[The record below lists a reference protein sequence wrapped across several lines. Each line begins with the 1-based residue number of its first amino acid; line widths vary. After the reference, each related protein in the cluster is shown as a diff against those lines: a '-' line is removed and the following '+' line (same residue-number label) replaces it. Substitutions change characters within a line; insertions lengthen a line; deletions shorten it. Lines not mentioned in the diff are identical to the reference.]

1 MAQTKQKPK
10 RTFTNTAGDTLRYFR
25 NAPAAA
31 PSSFMFR
38 DTTRAPQPYQDMFTQ
53 AGGPPDMDSPWAP
66 PYPQPQR
73 PDAYSN
79 MHAGRDGRQFAPE
92 MMGDLSTET
101 IQPQGGGDIGSPP
114 RRPGDLALSPDWARN
129 VRQGAE
135 DFADD
140 AWGMMKKGATNIG
153 DYFQN
158 AWRGVANREPGTNLT
173 EDLVTGIPAAARGV
187 YDAGKGAYDAATDTG
202 NMRGPIG
209 DMVNM
214 AGDRM
219 QQWNMERQGLNDRP
233 EMQMRGMETP
243 PLQMPEM
250 QEQYMKEHRTG
261 PRIYVDSRGES
272 HTVGDFSD
280 DESEK
285 VYHNIIGQMAGQS
298 RPDLVKNWNQ
308 GKRLGMEQ
316 EMARANEVSP
326 MDALGAK
333 MTMGARDAGSAI
345 ANVPRGAAEMAGRSL
360 GGALNYG
367 GSLVD
372 AFKRGWMGEESPTAP
387 KAQAQASPQT
397 SQGIGP
403 TKSGKT
409 MGGKG
414 GFKGAFAAARKAN
427 QKEFMYKGKKY
438 NTRLK
443 GQKAGAKK
451 KPSNPSSGGQ
461 GGTSPFDY
469 VGTMKRMFGK

>member
-158 AWRGVANREPGTNLT
+158 AWRGLANREPGTNLT

-187 YDAGKGAYDAATDTG
+187 YDAGKGVYDAATDTG

-219 QQWNMERQGLNDRP
+219 QQWNMERQGLFDKP

-250 QEQYMKEHRTG
+250 QEAPMPPAE
-261 PRIYVDSRGES
+261 P
-272 HTVGDFSD
+272 
-280 DESEK
+280 
-285 VYHNIIGQMAGQS
+285 A
-298 RPDLVKNWNQ
+298 PDTS
-308 GKRLGMEQ
+308 
-316 EMARANEVSP
+316 VSP

-333 MTMGARDAGSAI
+333 MTMGARDVGSAI
-345 ANVPRGAAEMAGRSL
+345 AGAPGAVGRMGGKGIGSIFGMGRDFLQNVGEGFKEGAARQ
-360 GGALNYG
+360 
-367 GSLVD
+367 
-372 AFKRGWMGEESPTAP
+372 RGEVP
-387 KAQAQASPQT
+387 QAQGTPQGGKREIDVSPLQGMNDPRLEKGAKVSPSQNIAST
-397 SQGIGP
+397 
-403 TKSGKT
+403 
-409 MGGKG
+409 KG
-414 GFKGAFAAARKAN
+414 GFKGAFAAARKSGK
-427 QKEFMYKGKKY
+427 KEFMYKGKKY

-443 GQKAGAKK
+443 GQKAGVKQTAKQAMK
-451 KPSNPSSGGQ
+451 LVNQMGDDQSPFLNRMEPPSGGQ

-469 VGTMKRMFGK
+469 VGTMRRMFGR